1 MLLWNL
7 ESSYLGL
14 PDSLYSF
21 VATDPAPG
29 PSWAAF
35 NTELARDLG
44 MGSDPEREDLL
55 ILSGSAPPPG
65 GTSYAQAYAG
75 HQFGYFAMLG
85 DGRAAVL
92 GEAVDPS
99 GARRDLQLKGSGPTP
114 YARGGDGKAAL
125 GPMLREY
132 LIGEYL
138 HALGIPCTRAL
149 SVALTGES
157 VRREAAKPGAVLCR
171 VAASHLRVGT
181 FQYAAAFAGPEALK
195 ALADYAAWRHYP
207 SIRESDAPYVAFLDA
222 VGLSQAKLVAAWM
235 AAGFV
240 HGVMNTDNVS
250 IAGQAIDFGPCAF
263 LDTFKSGQVFSS
275 IDREGRYAWGRQP
288 SVAAWNH
295 ARLAE
300 ALLPLLHEDEATAL
314 VLAEASL
321 ARFKKTMEG
330 ALIAAFSRKLGIAK
344 PRVGDRALIHE
355 LLDWMER
362 VGADFTS
369 TFQAI
374 GRHAAG
380 QASSGPLPES
390 AWLGRWSARIGAEAD
405 PLGLMAAANPLVHPR
420 NRPVQAALD
429 AAESGD
435 LAPFNRLLSAL
446 KSPYDPES
454 TLPELEPSAA
464 DAAAAFVTYC
474 GT

>member
-1 MLLWNL
+1 
-7 ESSYLGL
+7 
-14 PDSLYSF
+14 
-21 VATDPAPG
+21 
-29 PSWAAF
+29 
-35 NTELARDLG
+35 

-65 GTSYAQAYAG
+65 CKGYAQAYAG
-75 HQFGYFAMLG
+75 HQFGSFTMLG

-92 GEAVDPS
+92 GEAVDPN
-99 GARRDLQLKGSGPTP
+99 GARWDLQLKGSGPTP

-157 VRREAAKPGAVLCR
+157 LRREAIKPGAVLCR

-195 ALADYAAWRHYP
+195 ALADYAARRHYP
-207 SIRESDAPYVAFLDA
+207 SIRESDAPYAALLDA
-222 VGLSQAKLVAAWM
+222 VGLAQAQLVAAWM

-263 LDTFKSGQVFSS
+263 LDDFKSDRVFSS
-275 IDREGRYAWGRQP
+275 IDRDGRYAWGRQQ

-300 ALLPLLHEDEATAL
+300 ALLPLLHEDEDTAL
-314 VLAEASL
+314 ALAEASL
-321 ARFKKTMEG
+321 ARFKKTMERE
-330 ALIAAFSRKLGIAK
+330 LIAAFSRKLGIAK
-344 PRVGDRALIHE
+344 PRSDDQALIQE

-362 VGADFTS
+362 AGADYTM
-369 TFQAI
+369 TFQAL
-374 GRHAAG
+374 GRQAAG
-380 QASSGPLPES
+380 QSSSAPLPES
-390 AWLGRWSARIGAEAD
+390 DWLGRWSTRLGAEAD
-405 PLGLMAAANPLVHPR
+405 PLSLMAAANPPVHPR

-435 LAPFNRLLSAL
+435 LAPFTRLLSAL
-446 KSPYDPES
+446 KSPYEPES

>member
-21 VATDPAPG
+21 VESVPAPS

-65 GTSYAQAYAG
+65 CKSYAQAYAG
-75 HQFGYFAMLG
+75 HQFGYFTMLG

-114 YARGGDGKAAL
+114 YARGGDGKAVL

-149 SVALTGES
+149 SVTRTGDS
-157 VRREAAKPGAVLCR
+157 IRREALKPGAVLCR
-171 VAASHLRVGT
+171 VAASHLRVGS
-181 FQYAAAFAGPEALK
+181 FQFAAAFAGPEALK

-207 SIRESDAPYVAFLDA
+207 SLLGSDEPYLALLDA

-235 AAGFV
+235 AVGFV

-263 LDTFKSGQVFSS
+263 LDEFKGDRVFSS
-275 IDREGRYAWGRQP
+275 IDRDGRYAWGRQQ

-300 ALLPLLHEDEATAL
+300 ALLPLLHEDEHTAL
-314 VLAEASL
+314 ALAQASI
-321 ARFKKTMEG
+321 ARFKKAMEEE
-330 ALIAAFSRKLGIAK
+330 LTAAFARKLGIAT
-344 PRVGDRALIHE
+344 PRADDRTLIQE
-355 LLDWMER
+355 LLDWMEK

-369 TFQAI
+369 TFRAL

-380 QASSGPLPES
+380 QAGSAALPES
-390 AWLGRWSARIGAEAD
+390 DWLGRWSARIEEEAD

-435 LAPFNRLLSAL
+435 LSPFNRLLSAL
-446 KSPYDPES
+446 KSPYDQAS
-454 TLPELEPSAA
+454 ALPELEPSAA
-464 DAAAAFVTYC
+464 EAAAPFVTYC